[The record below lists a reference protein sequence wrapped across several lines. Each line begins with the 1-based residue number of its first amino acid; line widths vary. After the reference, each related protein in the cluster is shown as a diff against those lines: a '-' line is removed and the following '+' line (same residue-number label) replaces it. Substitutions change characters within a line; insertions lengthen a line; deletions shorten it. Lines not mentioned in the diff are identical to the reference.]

1 MSRVRSKPD
10 TSLLQ
15 DLPPF
20 AAEAARR
27 LGMDPGQLRNW
38 SLRPDGSVVLLA
50 VNGMKFVVAPE

>member
-1 MSRVRSKPD
+1 MSRARSKPD
-10 TSLLQ
+10 ASLLN

-20 AAEAARR
+20 AADAARR
-27 LGMDPGQLRNW
+27 LGIDPEQLRGW

>member
-1 MSRVRSKPD
+1 MGRARNKPD
-10 TSLLQ
+10 TSLLN

-20 AAEAARR
+20 AAEAALR
-27 LGMDPGQLRNW
+27 LGIDTEQLRSW